1 MASNYGAP
9 RQTGWGNE
17 RPSAPPITI
26 SVTDI
31 TLQNPIPV
39 ELFAQIAQEKAQK
52 IFEAGGGK
60 NGKKNKSTQLRKF
73 YDELVMWSDKVHS
86 NIKLEKDQK
95 SESVRKARYEQSA
108 PFIRMMNAKVA
119 YACGREHVDECFE
132 QMFSH
137 LIRQIVDAETLKH
150 AKLFMEAFMGFYKA
164 QEK

>member
-1 MASNYGAP
+1 MASNYGAT

-17 RPSAPPITI
+17 RPSAPPVTI

-31 TLQNPIPV
+31 TLQKPIPV
-39 ELFAQIAQEKAQK
+39 ELFGEIAEEKAEK

-60 NGKKNKSTQLRKF
+60 NGRKNKSTQLRKF
-73 YDELVMWSDKVHS
+73 YDELVMWFEKVH
-86 NIKLEKDQK
+86 LERTK
-95 SESVRKARYEQSA
+95 EAKASKYTEVA

-119 YACGREHVDECFE
+119 YARGREHVDECFE

-137 LIRQIVDAETLKH
+137 LIRQIADPETLKH